1 MSLLATNVTAPINTQ
16 VPAKSMPPPEMED
29 TDRVLTILF
38 PTPTDSELL
47 AVHESIVATAR
58 LLNAS
63 PSSWNNR
70 AILRL
75 MEAHREAC
83 Q

>member
-1 MSLLATNVTAPINTQ
+1 MSLHANNVTT
-16 VPAKSMPPPEMED
+16 
-29 TDRVLTILF
+29 RVSLENANEICRNPHIKDADKVLAVLF

-63 PSSWNNR
+63 PSNWNNR